1 MILWRNFNDVAEH
14 AYNPLNGNSQ
24 TVSKLYQYYQS
35 IAFFFVTA
43 AKLSGSTDVQFFTSS
58 DPGAVT

>member
-1 MILWRNFNDVAEH
+1 MLITLLTGIPRGF
-14 AYNPLNGNSQ
+14 P
-24 TVSKLYQYYQS
+24 KLYQYYKS